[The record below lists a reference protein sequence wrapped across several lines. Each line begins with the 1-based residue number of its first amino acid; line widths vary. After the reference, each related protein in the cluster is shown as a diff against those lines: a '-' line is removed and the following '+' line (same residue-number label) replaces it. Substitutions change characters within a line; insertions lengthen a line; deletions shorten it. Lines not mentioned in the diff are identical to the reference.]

1 MANLRLQREQVLQSL
16 KRDSNSAKRC
26 AARLPWALPSQKLR
40 SLPLPWTPFT

>member
-26 AARLPWALPSQKLR
+26 AAPFLQPCFSEVKLALLSHWCL
-40 SLPLPWTPFT
+40 